1 MRSTPA
7 PEAGQSPAPRTI
19 LVISLRYFGDVLL
32 ATPLIR
38 SLRRAYPGAHIDA
51 LLFAGTEGMLE
62 GNPDV
67 RGVATIPERPSGAEQ
82 RALVHRLW
90 RKYDLAVIAET
101 GDRPHLYGWI
111 AAVARTGLLPPQAA
125 KRWWKQ
131 RLLAQSVTAS
141 AYEPR
146 FEAYGRLVRS
156 MGLDYQPAVVAP
168 TAGVSAQELCG
179 WPNFD
184 AAKERYAV
192 LHLAPRFRY
201 KRWRA
206 DGWRDLISWLRQRGL
221 QVVVTGGSAQV
232 EREYVEQ
239 VLGGSA
245 NEVVNLSGRL
255 RFAQTAD
262 LLRSAA
268 LYVGPD
274 TATTHLAAACGTP
287 TLALY
292 GPTDPGI
299 WGPLPR
305 ARLEMPYARSAPLQQ
320 RGNVWVLQES
330 SLPCVPCQQEGCER
344 RRESYSACLDLMRA
358 ERVIE
363 AARRLLNQ
371 TGA

>member
-1 MRSTPA
+1 MSA
-7 PEAGQSPAPRTI
+7 PDTI

-38 SLRRAYPGAHIDA
+38 SLRRAYPGAQIDA

-62 GNPDV
+62 GNTDV
-67 RGVATIPERPSGAEQ
+67 RRVATVPERPSSAEQ
-82 RALVHRLW
+82 RALVRMLW
-90 RKYDLAVIAET
+90 RQYDLAVIAET
-101 GDRPHLYGWI
+101 GDRPHLYGWL
-111 AAVARTGLLPPQAA
+111 AARRRMGLLPPQLG
-125 KRWWKQ
+125 KRWWKH
-131 RLLAQSVTAS
+131 RLLAKGVTATAS
-141 AYEPR
+141 EPR
-146 FEAYGRLVRS
+146 FQAYAHLSRA
-156 MGLDYQPAVVAP
+156 MELDYQPDVVVP
-168 TAGVSAQELCG
+168 TAGTSPQQLCDWLG
-179 WPNFD
+179 FD
-184 AAKERYAV
+184 PATVRYAV

-201 KRWRA
+201 KRWNA
-206 DGWRDLISWLRQRGL
+206 DGWRDLISWLRQRGFR
-221 QVVVTGGSAQV
+221 VVVTGGHAQA

-299 WGPLPR
+299 WGPLPHGG
-305 ARLEMPYARSAPLQQ
+305 LDLPYARSAPLQQ
-320 RGNVWVLQES
+320 RGNVRVLQES

-363 AARRLLNQ
+363 VAQRLLSQ
-371 TGA
+371 AGA

>member
-1 MRSTPA
+1 MSA
-7 PEAGQSPAPRTI
+7 PDTI

-38 SLRRAYPGAHIDA
+38 SLRRAYPGAQIDA

-62 GNPDV
+62 GNTDV
-67 RGVATIPERPSGAEQ
+67 RRVATVPERPSSAEQ
-82 RALVHRLW
+82 RALVRMLW
-90 RKYDLAVIAET
+90 RQYDLAVIAET
-101 GDRPHLYGWI
+101 GDRPHLYGWL
-111 AAVARTGLLPPQAA
+111 AARRRMGLLPPQLG
-125 KRWWKQ
+125 KRWWKH
-131 RLLAQSVTAS
+131 RLLAKGVTATAS
-141 AYEPR
+141 EPR
-146 FEAYGRLVRS
+146 FQAYAHLSRA
-156 MGLDYQPAVVAP
+156 MELDYQPDVVVP
-168 TAGVSAQELCG
+168 TAGTSPQQLCDWLG
-179 WPNFD
+179 FD
-184 AAKERYAV
+184 PAEVRYAV

-201 KRWRA
+201 KRWNA
-206 DGWRDLISWLRQRGL
+206 DGWRDLISWLRQRGFR
-221 QVVVTGGSAQV
+221 VVVTGGHAQA

-299 WGPLPR
+299 WGPLPHGG
-305 ARLEMPYARSAPLQQ
+305 LDLPYARSAPLQQ
-320 RGNVWVLQES
+320 RGNVRVLQES

-363 AARRLLNQ
+363 VAQRLLSQ
-371 TGA
+371 AGA

>member
-1 MRSTPA
+1 MRSTPR
-7 PEAGQSPAPRTI
+7 PEAGGLPAPQTI

-38 SLRRAYPGAHIDA
+38 SLRRAYPGTHIDA

-62 GNPDV
+62 GNPDLRSV
-67 RGVATIPERPSGAEQ
+67 VTIPERPSGAEQ
-82 RALVHRLW
+82 RALIRRLW
-90 RKYDLAVIAET
+90 RQYDLAVIAET

-111 AAVARTGLLPPQAA
+111 AAARRTGLLPPQAG
-125 KRWWKQ
+125 KRWWKR
-131 RLLAQSVTAS
+131 RLLAQGVTAT
-141 AYEPR
+141 AHEPR
-146 FEAYGRLVRS
+146 FEAYGRLAGA
-156 MGLDYQPAVVAP
+156 MELDYHSAVVAP
-168 TAGVSAQELCG
+168 TAGVLSQQLSD
-179 WPNFD
+179 WLSFD
-184 AAKERYAV
+184 PVRSRYAI

-201 KRWRA
+201 KRWNA
-206 DGWRDLISWLRQRGL
+206 EGWRKLISWLRQRGL
-221 QVVVTGGSAQV
+221 RVVITGGNAQE
-232 EREYVEQ
+232 ERDYVEQ
-239 VLGGSA
+239 VLEGSA
-245 NEVVNLSGRL
+245 NDVVNLSGRL

-262 LLRSAA
+262 LLRAAA

-287 TLALY
+287 TLALF

-305 ARLEMPYARSAPLQQ
+305 AGLERPYARNAPLQR

-344 RRESYSACLDLMRA
+344 RRESYSACLDLMGAGRILETA
-358 ERVIE
+358 ER
-363 AARRLLNQ
+363 LLIQ

>member
-1 MRSTPA
+1 MRSTLA
-7 PEAGQSPAPRTI
+7 PEAGRLPAPQTI
-19 LVISLRYFGDVLL
+19 LVIALRYFGDVLL

-38 SLRRAYPGAHIDA
+38 SLRHAYPDAQIDA

-67 RGVATIPERPSGAEQ
+67 RGMTTIPERPSGAEQ
-82 RALVHRLW
+82 RALVRRLW
-90 RKYDLAVIAET
+90 RRYDVAVIAET

-111 AAVARTGLLPPQAA
+111 AAGRRAGLLPPETG
-125 KRWWKQ
+125 KRWWK
-131 RLLAQSVTAS
+131 RPLLARSVTAI
-141 AYEPR
+141 AHEPR
-146 FEAYGRLVRS
+146 FEAYGRLVGA
-156 MGLDYQPAVVAP
+156 MGLDYHSAVVAP
-168 TAGVSAQELCG
+168 TAGVSAQQLCD
-179 WPNFD
+179 WLNFD
-184 AAKERYAV
+184 PLQERYAV

-201 KRWRA
+201 KRWNA

-221 QVVVTGGSAQV
+221 QIVVTGGKAQE

-245 NEVVNLSGRL
+245 NDVVNLSGRL

-262 LLRSAA
+262 LLRGAA

-299 WGPLPR
+299 WGPLPL
-305 ARLEMPYARSAPLQQ
+305 AGLEMPYARSSPLQL

-344 RRESYSACLDLMRA
+344 QRESYSACLDLMGAGRI
-358 ERVIE
+358 IE
-363 AARRLLNQ
+363 AAQRLLSQ

>member
-111 AAVARTGLLPPQAA
+111 AAMARTGLLPPQAA

-131 RLLAQSVTAS
+131 RLLAQSVRAS

-156 MGLDYQPAVVAP
+156 MGLDYQPEVVAP
-168 TAGVSAQELCG
+168 TAGASTQELCG
-179 WPNFD
+179 WLNFD

-268 LYVGPD
+268 RLRRTRHRRRRTLQPPVARQLWRLRTD
-274 TATTHLAAACGTP
+274 RSRHSAAAACARKCP
-287 TLALY
+287 A
-292 GPTDPGI
+292 
-299 WGPLPR
+299 R
-305 ARLEMPYARSAPLQQ
+305 ARRSSSEAM
-320 RGNVWVLQES
+320 RVLQES
-330 SLPCVPCQQEGCER
+330 SLPCALPAGGR
-344 RRESYSACLDLMRA
+344 T
-358 ERVIE
+358 
-363 AARRLLNQ
+363 AARKPQRSP
-371 TGA
+371 

>member
-1 MRSTPA
+1 MSA
-7 PEAGQSPAPRTI
+7 PDTI

-38 SLRRAYPGAHIDA
+38 SLRRAYPGAQIDA

-62 GNPDV
+62 GNTDV
-67 RGVATIPERPSGAEQ
+67 RRVATVPERPSSAEQ
-82 RALVHRLW
+82 RALVRKLW
-90 RKYDLAVIAET
+90 RQYDLAVIAET
-101 GDRPHLYGWI
+101 GDRPHLYAWF
-111 AAVARTGLLPPQAA
+111 AARRRMGLLPPQLG
-125 KRWWKQ
+125 KRWSKH
-131 RLLAQSVTAS
+131 RLLAKGVTATAS
-141 AYEPR
+141 EPR
-146 FEAYGRLVRS
+146 FQAYAHLSRA
-156 MGLDYQPAVVAP
+156 MELDYQPDVVVP
-168 TAGVSAQELCG
+168 TAGTSPQQLCDWLG
-179 WPNFD
+179 FD
-184 AAKERYAV
+184 PAKVRYAV

-201 KRWRA
+201 KRWNA
-206 DGWRDLISWLRQRGL
+206 HGWRELISWLRQRGF
-221 QVVVTGGSAQV
+221 QVVVTGGNAQA

-299 WGPLPR
+299 WGPLPHGG
-305 ARLEMPYARSAPLQQ
+305 LDLPYARSAPLQQ
-320 RGNVWVLQES
+320 RGNVRVLQES

-363 AARRLLNQ
+363 VAQRLLSQ
-371 TGA
+371 AGA